1 DNENE
6 FRDIEE
12 EVIKQLSK
20 KSNVVIATGGGVI
33 KRNINIERLKQNG
46 KIVFIDRNVE
56 LLMATTSR
64 PLSSSLDALKH
75 LYKERYRLYKE
86 AADVSIENNDEL
98 FDAVNKIKNEA

>member
-1 DNENE
+1 
-6 FRDIEE
+6 
-12 EVIKQLSK
+12 
-20 KSNVVIATGGGVI
+20 
-33 KRNINIERLKQNG
+33 
-46 KIVFIDRNVE
+46 
-56 LLMATTSR
+56 MATTSR